1 MRHRKSG
8 RRLGRTAPHRK
19 VLFSNMTTSLIQHGR
34 IKTTVAKA
42 KELRKIAEK
51 TITWAV
57 SLGSVLTAERD
68 KLSNDEKAK
77 LIHHIRMAKRVVKD
91 RDILKKLFDEV
102 GPRFVGRPGGYTR
115 IIKTSTVRRGD
126 AAPMAY
132 VELLPEEET
141 GGISTGEEDKAK
153 AEAEK

>member
-8 RRLGRTAPHRK
+8 RRLGRTAPHRR

-68 KLSNDEKAK
+68 KLSKDESAK
-77 LIHHIRMAKRVVKD
+77 LLHHIRMAKRVVKD
-91 RDILKKLFDEV
+91 RDVLKKLFDEV
-102 GPRFVGRPGGYTR
+102 GPRFAGRPGGYTR
-115 IIKTSTVRRGD
+115 IIKASTPRRGD

-141 GGISTGEEDKAK
+141 GGASSAKEETSK